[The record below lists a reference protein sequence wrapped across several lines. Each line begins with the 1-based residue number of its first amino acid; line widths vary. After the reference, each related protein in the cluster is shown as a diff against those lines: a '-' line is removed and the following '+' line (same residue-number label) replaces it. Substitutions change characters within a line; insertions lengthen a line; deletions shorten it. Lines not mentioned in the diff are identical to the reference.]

1 MFRYSTNGYESSIA
15 VKGSRPIDCPNVGGE
30 FLVEQ
35 MKRKTVLTGIDG
47 VYIPVSNRKQS
58 EAWYIEHFGL
68 EHGGDYLL
76 AGRQEVFLRERLD
89 QQVLTFRTNQ
99 WLENG
104 ESYEMPVVCFRTSD
118 IAGLYDY
125 ARSKGIRVSE
135 LFEHNWFREFDF
147 YDLDGNKLKVW
158 QPNE

>member
-1 MFRYSTNGYESSIA
+1 M
-15 VKGSRPIDCPNVGGE
+15 
-30 FLVEQ
+30 EQ

-68 EHGGDYLL
+68 EHGEDYLL

-104 ESYEMPVVCFRTSD
+104 ESYEMPSNFRHCRTVRLCTLERHSCW
-118 IAGLYDY
+118 
-125 ARSKGIRVSE
+125 RTV
-135 LFEHNWFREFDF
+135 
-147 YDLDGNKLKVW
+147 
-158 QPNE
+158 